1 MSLSASVLLQVPT
14 VDDVEDFFGADQ
26 WSLSDFVWAAIVI
39 VVAVVVSRL
48 VIVLVRR
55 VLRRFTQFTEESS
68 KAIARGV
75 GWMVVLI
82 GIVYALSIIG
92 IDLVP
97 AVMVILVLAVIMFFA
112 GRGIMANFSAGL
124 VLRGSPMFTIGDEL
138 VTPAG
143 TGRVQTVGERT
154 VVIETVDGKIIEIPN
169 HIMIEYPITN
179 LTKMGAR
186 LSTVDV
192 GVAYGT
198 DLRVAKTLLVQA
210 ADDCAV
216 VHADPLP
223 EVVIT
228 EFGDHAINLQ
238 VRFWHA
244 PAIIEEL
251 RSIDAVAESIDLTLA
266 EHGIVVAFP
275 QRTLWWGTD
284 PTDEPTQTQKPTAH
298 FAGNGRPSG
307 RPVPTSPEAP
317 DRY

>member
-1 MSLSASVLLQVPT
+1 MSLSANVLWQAPT
-14 VDDVEDFFGADQ
+14 VDDVEDFFGADY

-39 VVAVVVSRL
+39 VVAVVVSHL
-48 VIVLVRR
+48 VVRLVRR
-55 VLRRFTQFTEESS
+55 ALRRFTQLTEESS
-68 KAIARGV
+68 KAIARGL
-75 GWMVVLI
+75 GWMIVLI

-124 VLRGSPMFTIGDEL
+124 VLRGSPMFAVGDEL

-143 TGRVQTVGERT
+143 TGKVQTVGERT
-154 VVIETVDGKIIEIPN
+154 VVIETVDGKTIEIPN
-169 HIMIEYPITN
+169 HIMIGYPITN

-198 DLRVAKTLLVQA
+198 DLRAAKTLLVQA
-210 ADDCAV
+210 ADDCSV
-216 VHADPLP
+216 VHADPP
-223 EVVIT
+223 TEAVIT

-251 RSIDAVAESIDLTLA
+251 RAIDTVAESIDSTLA
-266 EHGIVVAFP
+266 EHGIVIAFP
-275 QRTLWWGTD
+275 QRTLWWGTN
-284 PTDEPTQTQKPTAH
+284 PTDEPTLTQNPTAH
-298 FAGNGRPSG
+298 IDENGRAFS
-307 RPVPTSPEAP
+307 A
-317 DRY
+317 